1 MGEVDMIIAFPTMD
15 DNGMESQV
23 YGHFGSAACFILV
36 DSENNSHQSVDNSDQ
51 HHQHGH
57 CQPVTA
63 LGGKVVDAVA
73 VGGIGLGALQ
83 KLNASGIRVYRAVEG
98 SVRENF
104 ELVQSGSLP
113 VYSKEQTCAGHSAGV
128 GCAH

>member
-1 MGEVDMIIAFPTMD
+1 MIVAFPTMD
-15 DNGMESQV
+15 DKGMESQV
-23 YGHFGSAACFILV
+23 YGHFGSASCFILV
-36 DSENNSHQSVDNSDQ
+36 DSEKSSHQSVNNTDQ

-83 KLNASGIRVYRAVEG
+83 KLNAAGIKVFRAVEG
-98 SVRENF
+98 SVKENF
-104 ELVQSGSLP
+104 ELVQSGALP
-113 VYSKEQTCAGHSAGV
+113 VYTVEQTCAGHSAG
-128 GCAH
+128 GKCLH